1 MRIEIDVPDGKSGD
15 WEVASF
21 EITEQAARMFNL
33 RQMLNGHRRVVE
45 VGHYKK
51 LTRCGHIIM
60 SNTIAEINDHM
71 VFISAA
77 EYYGGDILI
86 NGLGLGVAL
95 KEILTSDKV
104 TSVTIIEKE
113 QDVIN
118 LVADTYLKDARV
130 LVIKADALE
139 YKASVGRRFSVVWHD
154 IWDDITS
161 DNLETMGTLHRKYG
175 RRCDWQGSWL
185 KETCRQ
191 LHKEEKKMIG
201 GVQIGE
207 GFGNENII
215 NR

>member
-1 MRIEIDVPDGKSGD
+1 MQIEIDVPDGKSGN
-15 WEVASF
+15 WEVSSF
-21 EITEQAARMFNL
+21 EVTEEAAYSFNL
-33 RQMLNGHRRVVE
+33 RQAFQGRGRE
-45 VGHYKK
+45 IESGHYKK
-51 LTRCGHIIM
+51 LTRDGRTIM
-60 SNTIAEINDHM
+60 SNTIAEIKDHM

-104 TSVTIIEKE
+104 TAVTIIEKE

-130 LVIKADALE
+130 IIIKADALE

-185 KETCRQ
+185 HDTCKQ
-191 LHKEEKKMIG
+191 LRKEEKNTWG
-201 GVQIGE
+201 TNWR
-207 GFGNENII
+207 GFGNE
-215 NR
+215 